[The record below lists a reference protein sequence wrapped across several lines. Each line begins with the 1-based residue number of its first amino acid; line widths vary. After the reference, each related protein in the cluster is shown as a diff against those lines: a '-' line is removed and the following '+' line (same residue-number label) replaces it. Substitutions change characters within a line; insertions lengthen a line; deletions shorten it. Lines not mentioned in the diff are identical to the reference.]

1 MERDF
6 VWFVLGLLSFASMRG
21 TDERTKEMTSLARPA
36 ANIVSAVCLGFFV
49 LGVIGGRWGMSDMSE
64 LLGLAGLS
72 QIGLGLYVGGVR
84 RGWQGW

>member
-36 ANIVSAVCLGFFV
+36 ANIVSAVCLAFFAMGFMM
-49 LGVIGGRWGMSDMSE
+49 GGWGMIDLSP
-64 LLGLAGLS
+64 LLQLAGLS